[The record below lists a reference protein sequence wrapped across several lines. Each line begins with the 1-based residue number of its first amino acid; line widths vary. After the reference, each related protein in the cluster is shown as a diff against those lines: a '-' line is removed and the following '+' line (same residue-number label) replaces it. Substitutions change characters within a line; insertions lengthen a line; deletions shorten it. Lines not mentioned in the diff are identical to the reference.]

1 MSTPDQTP
9 QPGTDPSQTPSA
21 APDRP
26 KRSWFA
32 RHKIITGIL
41 AALGIFIIIGVIGGG
56 GDSADVAAQPSASSS
71 DSAEEGTG
79 SSASSSGSTAD
90 EPAAEGEAAEEESA
104 EDESAEEE
112 SAADEEDTQD
122 AAEDEPAEEASDDP
136 QLGELVQIGDF
147 EVSVTDVEGGLA
159 QIGDDMFGEEAQ
171 GQFVKVMVTVENTGD
186 SAEYFLDSEQKL
198 IDDSDRQH
206 STSSSSWLLDE
217 ESLFLTEINPGNR
230 VEGVLLYDIPE
241 DAVPTSIDLEGGF
254 FSSPV
259 RVSLDD

>member
-41 AALGIFIIIGVIGGG
+41 AALGIFVIIGVIGGG

-90 EPAAEGEAAEEESA
+90 EPAAEEEA
-104 EDESAEEE
+104 AEEE

-122 AAEDEPAEEASDDP
+122 AAEDEPAEEPAEEASDDP

-259 RVSLDD
+259 RVSLDG